1 MLAERPMY
9 AYEISKGLKDR
20 FGFSTATVT
29 VYVVLY
35 KMRLEGLI
43 KRGEQRAYK
52 GRPIRK
58 YYELTDDGKE
68 SFTKGKAFLEEIVR
82 ILS

>member
-1 MLAERPMY
+1 MY
-9 AYEISKGLKDR
+9 AYEISKGLER
-20 FGFSTATVT
+20 FDFSAATVT

-43 KRGEQRAYK
+43 RMGEERASQ
-52 GRPIRK
+52 GRPTRK
-58 YYELTDDGKE
+58 YYEITEEGKE
-68 SFTKGKAFLEEIVR
+68 SFLMGKTFLEGIVR